1 MFTNRLR
8 LEPRRPAAPPAPNSD
23 AFMFCSTSCLP
34 VTPDFAQW
42 QQALYQWAYEQAR
55 EMLRPSLVERDWL
68 GVWN

>member
-1 MFTNRLR
+1 MV
-8 LEPRRPAAPPAPNSD
+8 
-23 AFMFCSTSCLP
+23 CSTSCLP